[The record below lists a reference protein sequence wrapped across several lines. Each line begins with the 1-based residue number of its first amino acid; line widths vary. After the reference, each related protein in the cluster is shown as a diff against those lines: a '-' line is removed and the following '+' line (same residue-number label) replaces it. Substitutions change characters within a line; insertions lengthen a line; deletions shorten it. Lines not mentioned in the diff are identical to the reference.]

1 MSSSYYD
8 SVDDEVFSK
17 SSTTQLY
24 PLGTVMTRVDEEN
37 NEEIEYIYLEA
48 HVAIAA
54 NTISYLD
61 VNQTARLLPAAGGE
75 KNIVPLGIDYA
86 VGAGEYAFFVIR
98 GTFTG
103 TADAAGITNS
113 NYVEWIKATTTL
125 KDVVGLKTATTIGY
139 AKEAIAAN
147 ATGKI
152 YLFGTNACDVAV

>member
-37 NEEIEYIYLEA
+37 NEEIEYIYLQA
-48 HVAIAA
+48 NAATAA

-61 VNQTARLLPAAGGE
+61 VDQTARALPGVGGE

-86 VGAGEYAFFVIR
+86 VGAGEYAFFVKR

-103 TADAAGITNS
+103 TADGAGLTS
-113 NYVEWIKATTTL
+113 ANYVEWIKGTTTL
-125 KDVVGLKTATTIGY
+125 KDVVGIKSETVVGY
-139 AKEAIAAN
+139 AKEAIAAG